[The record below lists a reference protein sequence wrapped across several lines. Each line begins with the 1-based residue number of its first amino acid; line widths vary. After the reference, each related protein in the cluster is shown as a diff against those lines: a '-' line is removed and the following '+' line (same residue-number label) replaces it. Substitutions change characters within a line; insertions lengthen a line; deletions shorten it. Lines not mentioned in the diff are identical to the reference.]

1 MRRRSTGTSYIGSVG
16 VAVPTRRS
24 RSCPSCGRKRPG
36 LTPPAPKA
44 FYFDP
49 GWDLFEGS
57 AIWDIDRLGPVE
69 DFVTKLRHDY
79 DLGLALHLMVHTK
92 SLDEDPEIYRREAD
106 GSVALWVDDT
116 PYVGGYVCP
125 ASPTWQRLKIERL
138 RALAL
143 AGVSFFMFDFLSY
156 ERGGLEPF
164 DHDRSAA
171 SELLVIGARP

>member
-1 MRRRSTGTSYIGSVG
+1 MWEEAARAHAAGAQT
-16 VAVPTRRS
+16 
-24 RSCPSCGRKRPG
+24 
-36 LTPPAPKA
+36 

-57 AIWDIDRLGPVE
+57 AVWDIDRLGPVE

-92 SLDEDPEIYRREAD
+92 SLDEDPDIYRREAD

-125 ASPTWQRLKIERL
+125 ASPTWQRQKIERL

-164 DHDRSAA
+164 DHDRS
-171 SELLVIGARP
+171 ELQSCWSSRARP